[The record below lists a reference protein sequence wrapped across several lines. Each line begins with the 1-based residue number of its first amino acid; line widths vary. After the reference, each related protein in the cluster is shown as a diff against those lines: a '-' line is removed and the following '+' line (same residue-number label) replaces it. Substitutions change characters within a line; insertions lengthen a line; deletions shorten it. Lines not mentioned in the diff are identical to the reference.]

1 MGRPCHKAAFR
12 SAASAV
18 VVAVAVVIPVASGI
32 AAETKPSVVPAKLAA
47 KWNRNVT
54 TPVKVS
60 GFAKRGVW
68 SIVIGKVVERGR
80 DLIEIYAP
88 GDTLP
93 TSVGRISVTGN
104 RVSFTANSGY
114 EYPICP
120 TKGIYQWKVVGQL
133 LTMSKVSDNCRE
145 RIAVFT
151 GAWTRK

>member
-1 MGRPCHKAAFR
+1 MGRPCHNAAFR
-12 SAASAV
+12 SSASAV
-18 VVAVAVVIPVASGI
+18 VAVVVVIPVASGI
-32 AAETKPSVVPAKLAA
+32 AAETKASVVPTKLAA
-47 KWNRNVT
+47 KWDRNVT
-54 TPVKVS
+54 TAVKVS

-68 SIVIGKVVERGR
+68 SIVIGKTVEAGR

-120 TKGIYQWKVVGQL
+120 TKGIYQWKVVGKL
-133 LTMSKVSDNCRE
+133 LTMSKVSDKCRE
-145 RIAVFT
+145 RVAVFT
-151 GAWTRK
+151 GVWTRK